1 MFMLASLI
9 LITLLAVICRCSDG
23 TVLVCPGPSPFL
35 LRAQSHKDK
44 PDKVYP
50 YKVHRVSLGPL
61 SFSSK
66 VAEGSTL
73 QVLWKFPDG
82 AAYPCRLAYLSF
94 SAVPTLHFLSV
105 SYISGWWGGRMTLC
119 WEFYV
124 YCVHHWL
131 PALTLTVVP
140 TGIED
145 TICCQMPEELS
156 SILRECVQ
164 LYNWVPVFWKVKPTT
179 DIHLYR
185 KHWDK
190 RWVQA
195 YLKDL
200 LEETG
205 TEFSLDPEQIMW
217 DTARYT
223 CNRVMTVWRETGPG
237 SARKSSY
244 HACSGW
250 LSVWSGAGRVCC
262 WLNFIWD
269 SSMDHW
275 SCSGVTYQYVNRTW
289 TVLWM
294 LQRRSL
300 RLQLIKNWLLEN
312 T

>member
-1 MFMLASLI
+1 M
-9 LITLLAVICRCSDG
+9 LLAWEMVLRIPAAWHTLGHDSCPPVLHPHCISSMFPTSQDG
-23 TVLVCPGPSPFL
+23 GEW
-35 LRAQSHKDK
+35 
-44 PDKVYP
+44 
-50 YKVHRVSLGPL
+50 G
-61 SFSSK
+61 
-66 VAEGSTL
+66 
-73 QVLWKFPDG
+73 W
-82 AAYPCRLAYLSF
+82 
-94 SAVPTLHFLSV
+94 LSV
-105 SYISGWWGGRMTLC
+105 ESFMCIGYIS
-119 WEFYV
+119 
-124 YCVHHWL
+124 WL

-156 SILRECVQ
+156 SILGECVQ

-179 DIHLYR
+179 DMHLYR

-195 YLKDL
+195 CLKDL
-200 LEETG
+200 LGETG
-205 TEFSLDPEQIMW
+205 TEFSLDPEEIMR

-237 SARKSSY
+237 SARKGSY
-244 HACSGW
+244 HACPGW
-250 LSVWSGAGRVCC
+250 LSVRSAVGGVCC
-262 WLNFIWD
+262 WLNFIWNA
-269 SSMDHW
+269 SMDHW
-275 SCSGVTYQYVNRTW
+275 SCSGVTYQYVNQTW